1 MSRTIVAAVA
11 VIAPLFVACGGGSAP
26 RDPEPEAAAP
36 TDSAPEQPQ
45 RREPAGGPGAPLLS
59 SSGQPVSSGSA
70 PLNELHFD
78 LPDGWRSEPPANT
91 MRIAQAKV
99 PGAGGDGELA
109 VFFFGPGGGG
119 GTQANLDRWI
129 GQMDVA
135 PGAAPEQESFAANGL
150 TVTWIDVAGTLK
162 ASSMMGTGPAT
173 DQPGYR
179 LYGAV
184 VEGPGGPWF
193 FKLTG
198 PEATLGEQRDGFL
211 AMLASVRAQ

>member
-1 MSRTIVAAVA
+1 
-11 VIAPLFVACGGGSAP
+11 
-26 RDPEPEAAAP
+26 
-36 TDSAPEQPQ
+36 
-45 RREPAGGPGAPLLS
+45 LLS

-70 PLNELHFD
+70 APASELRFD
-78 LPDGWRSEPPANT
+78 LPAGWRSEPPANT

-99 PGAGGDGELA
+99 PGAGGEGELA

-135 PGAAPEQESFAANGL
+135 PGAAPQQESFDANGL
-150 TVTWIDVAGTLK
+150 SVTWIDVAGTLK
-162 ASSMMGTGPAT
+162 ASSMMGSGPAT

-198 PEATLGEQRDGFL
+198 PEATVAAARESFL
-211 AMLASVRAQ
+211 AMLASVRAE